1 VLSDEEPFKMVY
13 VNDTTRIVLRP
24 VNGGTF
30 MMGAADDDTNV
41 EADEKPQHEVTL
53 SDYHIG
59 QTEVTQQLWQAV
71 MGYNPSSFKGD
82 NLPVE
87 SVSWDECQQFVEKL
101 SQMTGLYFRLPTEAE
116 WEYAARG
123 GNRSKGYVYS
133 GSNNADSV
141 AWHIW
146 NTSSLQEVGQLQP
159 NELGIYD
166 MTGNVWEY
174 CSDYKSPYT
183 ADAQVNPQGSQI
195 TSSKLRVTR
204 GGGWRQNPGFDTGL
218 SYCRI
223 TNRASLSKS
232 DIVGLRIVLDERPVP
247 PPTPE
252 YVDLGLSVKWATFN
266 IGASAPEDYGDYFAW
281 GETEPKAKYSWE
293 NYKWCDGGYTSLTKY
308 CSDDTLCIDGF
319 TDGLTQLVPEDD
331 AAHVNWGGNWRIP
344 SDEEWAELR
353 TQCQWTLTESQGVNG
368 YKVKSKVNG
377 NTIFIPIGGFLS
389 GKNLVYDYL
398 GGYWSTT
405 LNKSK
410 QSCALGLYLNKT
422 ENKVGQY
429 FNSSR
434 SNGFLIRPVYDDKVT
449 LTSSQND

>member
-1 VLSDEEPFKMVY
+1 M
-13 VNDTTRIVLRP
+13 
-24 VNGGTF
+24 GT
-30 MMGAADDDTNV
+30 
-41 EADEKPQHEVTL
+41 
-53 SDYHIG
+53 
-59 QTEVTQQLWQAV
+59 
-71 MGYNPSSFKGD
+71 NPSSFKGS

-87 SVSWDECQQFVEKL
+87 SVTWNECQQFVQKL
-101 SQMTGLYFRLPTEAE
+101 SEMTGLHFRLPTEAE

-123 GNRSKGYVYS
+123 GNQSKGYTYA

-141 AWHIW
+141 AWHP
-146 NTSSLQEVGQLQP
+146 NNCSGLQPVGQKTP

-166 MTGNVWEY
+166 MSGNLYEW
-174 CSDYKSPYT
+174 CSDWYGTYSSEPQT
-183 ADAQVNPQGSQI
+183 NPQGPILSHDNYHI
-195 TSSKLRVTR
+195 VR
-204 GGGWRQNPGFDTGL
+204 GGCWQSQKEGKDDIY
-218 SYCRI
+218 YCGV
-223 TNRASLSKS
+223 TNRGYAKNASVR
-232 DIVGLRIVLDERPVP
+232 IGFRIVLDERPL
-247 PPTPE
+247 PPTMPE

-266 IGASAPEDYGDYFAW
+266 IGASAPEDYGNYFAW
-281 GETEPKAKYSWE
+281 GEVEPKDEYSWA
-293 NYKWCDGGYTSLTKY
+293 NYKWCNGGYTSLTKY

-331 AAHVNWGGNWRIP
+331 AAHVNWDGNWRIP
-344 SDEEWAELR
+344 SNEEWAELR

-368 YKVKSKVNG
+368 YEVKSKVNG

-449 LTSSQND
+449 LTSSQDD

>member
-1 VLSDEEPFKMVY
+1 M
-13 VNDTTRIVLRP
+13 
-24 VNGGTF
+24 
-30 MMGAADDDTNV
+30 
-41 EADEKPQHEVTL
+41 
-53 SDYHIG
+53 
-59 QTEVTQQLWQAV
+59 
-71 MGYNPSSFKGD
+71 
-82 NLPVE
+82 
-87 SVSWDECQQFVEKL
+87 
-101 SQMTGLYFRLPTEAE
+101 
-116 WEYAARG
+116 
-123 GNRSKGYVYS
+123 
-133 GSNNADSV
+133 
-141 AWHIW
+141 
-146 NTSSLQEVGQLQP
+146 
-159 NELGIYD
+159 
-166 MTGNVWEY
+166 
-174 CSDYKSPYT
+174 
-183 ADAQVNPQGSQI
+183 
-195 TSSKLRVTR
+195 
-204 GGGWRQNPGFDTGL
+204 
-218 SYCRI
+218 
-223 TNRASLSKS
+223 
-232 DIVGLRIVLDERPVP
+232 
-247 PPTPE
+247 PE

-281 GETEPKAKYSWE
+281 GEVEPKDEYSWA
-293 NYKWCDGGYTSLTKY
+293 NYKWCNGGYTSLTKY
-308 CSDDTLCIDGF
+308 CSDDTLGIDGF

-368 YKVKSKVNG
+368 YEVKSKVNG

-422 ENKVGQY
+422 ENKIGQY